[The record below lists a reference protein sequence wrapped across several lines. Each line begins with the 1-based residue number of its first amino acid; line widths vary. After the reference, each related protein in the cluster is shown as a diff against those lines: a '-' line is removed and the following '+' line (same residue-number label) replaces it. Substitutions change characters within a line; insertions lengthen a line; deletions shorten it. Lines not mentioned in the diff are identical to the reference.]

1 MDNLRFCVNNESP
14 YNKFLMT
21 DVDIEQPANTGTLK
35 TEYCNAYFGDNG
47 SYYLPVM
54 IDFEKG
60 KKFCFNVWAFFF
72 GLLWQLYRKLYTM
85 MLLFITIAIV
95 ESIIRKWAIQCWNLE
110 GDSIKLINLIVIL
123 IYGTVYGYTGN
134 YFLMRKAQKKIALIL
149 TNENDEIIILEK
161 IRKTGSENRMGV
173 TLVLAII
180 FGMCL
185 LISIFNKAG

>member
-1 MDNLRFCVNNESP
+1 
-14 YNKFLMT
+14 MT
-21 DVDIEQPANTGTLK
+21 DVDNELPTYTGILK
-35 TEYCNAYFGDNG
+35 AEYFQAYFGDQWG
-47 SYYLPVM
+47 YYLPIM
-54 IDFEKG
+54 IDLEKG

-72 GLLWQLYRKLYTM
+72 GLFWQLYRKLYTM
-85 MLLFITIAIV
+85 MFLFITIAIV
-95 ESIIRKWAIQCWNLE
+95 ESIIRKWAIQYWSLE

-134 YFLMRKAQKKIALIL
+134 SFLMRKAQKKIALIL
-149 TNENDEIIILEK
+149 STENDEIIILEK